1 MSRLYRQE
9 DVQEILNLA
18 IAQQAYDGEFS
29 HDQLLEIAAEME
41 ISAESLQQ
49 AESLWQQQQSH
60 DHQRQAF
67 NEYRQSRLR
76 RRVGR
81 YAIVNTGLLLL
92 NSLTGV
98 SVLWSAYIALI
109 WGLKLSLNAWNVY
122 HTQGEAYESAFRR
135 WNRQHLVRTW
145 LQSLTHRLLQGFNA

>member
-1 MSRLYRQE
+1 MSRSYRQE
-9 DVQEILNLA
+9 DIQEILNLA
-18 IAQQAYDGEFS
+18 IAQQVYNGEFS
-29 HDQLLEIAAEME
+29 RDQLLEIAAEME

-49 AESLWQQQQSH
+49 AETLWRQQQNH
-60 DHQRQAF
+60 ALQRQSF
-67 NEYRQSRLR
+67 DEYRKSRLK

-92 NSLTGV
+92 NSLTGL

-122 HTQGEAYESAFRR
+122 HTQGEAYENAFRR

-145 LQSLTHRLLQGFNA
+145 VQALTHRLFQSFNA

>member
-1 MSRLYRQE
+1 MSRSYRQE
-9 DVQEILNLA
+9 DIQDILNLA
-18 IAQQAYDGEFS
+18 IAQQVHEGEFS
-29 HDQLLEIAAEME
+29 RDQLLEIAAEME

-49 AESLWQQQQSH
+49 AETLWRQQQNYSL
-60 DHQRQAF
+60 QRQSF
-67 NEYRQSRLR
+67 DEYRKSRLKR
-76 RRVGR
+76 RIGR

-92 NSLTGV
+92 NSLTGL

-122 HTQGEAYESAFRR
+122 HTHGEAYETAFRR

-145 LQSLTHRLLQGFNA
+145 LQTWTHRLWQGFNA